1 MVGALQRWHLD
12 KSLFSALLLL
22 AGLSLLVLYSA
33 SGEDLGVVFRH
44 FLRLLLGFGIML
56 VVAQIRAETISRW
69 SPWIFAGGTVLLLAV
84 MAFGTVFKGA
94 QRWLTI
100 GGFSFQPSEMMKLA
114 VPMMLAWYFAHVNL
128 PPKLRHVAMGA
139 IFMAIPAGLIAE
151 QPDLGTAMLVT
162 AAGGSVLFL
171 AGMGWR
177 TIVALLATIAAAIP
191 IAWSHLHDYQ
201 RNRVLALLDP
211 QADPLGTGYHT
222 LQAMIAVGSGGFFGK
237 GWLNSTQ
244 AHLQF
249 LPESS
254 TDFVFAVFAEE
265 FGLIGIMLLL
275 SLYLFIVVR
284 GLLIAFYAQTTF
296 NRLLA
301 GGLSLVFFVYIFVNT
316 GMVSGILPVVGVPLP
331 LLSYG
336 GTSIITLMTA
346 FGMIMS
352 IQTHRKLVL

>member
-1 MVGALQRWHLD
+1 MVSALQRWHLD
-12 KSLFSALLLL
+12 KSLFYALLTL
-22 AGLSLLVLYSA
+22 AGVSLIVLYSA
-33 SGEDLGVVFRH
+33 SGEDPAVVFRH
-44 FLRLLLGFGIML
+44 FLRLLLGFGIL
-56 VVAQIRAETISRW
+56 FAVAQIRPETIARW
-69 SPWIFAGGTVLLLAV
+69 SPWIFAAGTLLLLAV
-84 MAFGTVFKGA
+84 MGFGTVSKGA

-114 VPMMLAWYFAHVNL
+114 VPMMLAWYFARVNL

-162 AAGGSVLFL
+162 AAGGAVLFL

-177 TIVALLATIAAAIP
+177 TIVALLATVAAAIP
-191 IAWSHLHDYQ
+191 IAWSYLHDYQ
-201 RNRVLALLDP
+201 RNRVLVLLDP

-284 GLLIAFYAQTTF
+284 GLLIAFYAQTSF

-301 GGLSLVFFVYIFVNT
+301 GGLSMVFFVYVFVNM